1 MGGAALRVPRYLQ
14 GLLDYVNKPERTV
27 IGLHSGTS
35 ADGPTAVAVRVS
47 GSQEKTRI
55 KVLACQGYEYTS
67 PLRERIGDLFVRES
81 STVDRLAQANMVIGE
96 WFAESAKRIA
106 ATAGL
111 SMEEVDLIASSGQ
124 VIYQV
129 VEGQRA
135 EHHWLGGEAITSF
148 VDMASAAVIAERTG
162 VTTVSN
168 LRQRDIAAGGLGV
181 PTVTYGDWV
190 IFRNEHRNRSIQN
203 IGGIA
208 NPTVIPAGAN
218 LDAVFAFD
226 SGPGNMLIDG
236 LVDAMTDGRL
246 AYDDGGAAA
255 AKGQVHQG
263 LVDELMAHPFIQ
275 QAPPK
280 GAARQLFGKHYAAQ
294 VLKRGHELGLS
305 DADILASATALTAES
320 IAFAYRRFVFPR
332 VPIDE
337 VFVAGGGARN
347 ATMMRMLRERLA
359 PIPVAT
365 TEELG
370 IPVEA
375 REVLAMVALAN
386 DTVQG
391 YTGNAPGATG
401 ARRRV
406 ICGDITPGRD
416 G

>member
-1 MGGAALRVPRYLQ
+1 
-14 GLLDYVNKPERTV
+14 VNKPERTV

-47 GSQEKTRI
+47 GAQESTRI
-55 KVLACQGYEYTS
+55 KVLACREYKYQS
-67 PLRERIGDLFVRES
+67 PLRERIFDLFTRES
-81 STVDRLAQANMVIGE
+81 STVDRLAQANMAIGE

-111 SMEEVDLIASSGQ
+111 RLDEVDLIASSGQ

-129 VEGQRA
+129 IEGQRP
-135 EHHWLGGEAITSF
+135 EHRWLGDKAITSF

-190 IFRNEHRNRSIQN
+190 LFRDEQHNRSIQN

-208 NPTVIPAGAN
+208 NPTVIPAGAD

-226 SGPGNMLIDG
+226 SGPGNMVIDG
-236 LVDAMTDGRL
+236 LIDAMTAGRL
-246 AYDDGGAAA
+246 AYDEGGATAA
-255 AKGQVHQG
+255 RGHVHQG

-280 GAARQLFGKHYAAQ
+280 GAARQLFGKHYALQ
-294 VLKRGHELGLS
+294 VLQRGYDLGLS
-305 DADILASATALTAES
+305 DSDILASATAFTAES

-332 VPIDE
+332 VSLDE

-347 ATMMRMLRERLA
+347 ATMMSMLRERLA

-365 TEELG
+365 IEALG

-375 REVLAMVALAN
+375 REVLTMVVMAN

-391 YTGNAPGATG
+391 YPGNVPRATG

-406 ICGDITPGRD
+406 ICGDITPGLD